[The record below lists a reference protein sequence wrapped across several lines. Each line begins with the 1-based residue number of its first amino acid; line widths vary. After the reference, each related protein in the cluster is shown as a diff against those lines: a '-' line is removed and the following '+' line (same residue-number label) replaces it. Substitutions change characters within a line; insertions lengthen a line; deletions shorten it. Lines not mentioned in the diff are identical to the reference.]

1 MNNVKELIQKEE
13 YIALAINK
21 YILQTGTIPK
31 KNDNTIDWEK
41 LSTSDYLGTNFN
53 KKNPITQNDI
63 VVTFTGKNNVIIYGI
78 LEEESDYKKSENSY
92 LYNFYRNRL
101 FRVNTMPQ
109 TNVQKGKII
118 IGSQVLY
125 PSIQKD
131 IIKLINENDANKR
144 IKLATQE
151 CESGKYF
158 YELRNKE
165 LTYKYCKSPTSSISV
180 FQETPIYLEDWE
192 DLQYIKANIGDKA
205 YVKKNGAW
213 YEYYYQGDSSIKWIP
228 SGLGNEL
235 TSVDDG
241 LTVEDRILSYIPDSK
256 DLLLRR
262 DGGCMLAN
270 GDIFCWGNN
279 QYKKAGIE
287 SYGQLDK
294 TLKPDYV
301 NTPVMLKVQIDK
313 ITEGIVSYDIKSIKW
328 YNNPYRVKFEK
339 IALNS
344 TNVCGI
350 SPIFNYFDGAQKKF
364 GGDLYCNGQL
374 SSTTFEDMETDKTE
388 SSILKRNKFFY
399 TGKSDQIENGTEI
412 YLKDIVMVE
421 DATAVLSDTGKIY
434 TFGKNYSGALG
445 VGNSDLFYKQNTPAE
460 VKNSG
465 QIFIRIF
472 ALRDIR
478 GFGAID
484 NNNMFYIWGERP
496 NGTIITE
503 PTLIAGGKQFN
514 KDAIFVNSKDFIL
527 KGIDGIFYRTSGT
540 NNIQALNSIPSSAI
554 SASIYDRNGVEE
566 YLYIN
571 EFLELKGS
579 SNLLSCRESNGSD
592 CTSNHTNIF
601 NTSLNELNTRSNI
614 INGTSYANFSNVSI
628 FQLDYNIFE
637 TKEDF
642 ESSVSGWIAS
652 NSSDDN
658 KITSV
663 TDNGDTTQTPVTNFL
678 GRFPIVNCITGVES
692 CSGDPYEVSKTFSY
706 PIHSNKE
713 VEIEFDV
720 YEIDSWDGERFEVY
734 ANNVLLARD
743 NFVMNEN
750 SVISDSNI
758 TGENLQDNVGR
769 NGTIYSDGDQKY
781 KYKLKSK
788 FDSSGN
794 LTLKFRTSWETEA
807 PYYNSYSNVWYV
819 DEDKAYEDMDN
830 ESWGIDN
837 VILKIKETNKTFV
850 CAMTGFGSAS
860 QMYCWGDV
868 ARTIPILSTSL
879 YDVSKIPTINKLFI
893 SQESEK
899 TSQMSFNDF
908 YYDGKLWLKF
918 PTYIAGFDYP
928 FYFK

>member
-31 KNDNTIDWEK
+31 KNDNTIDWGK

-63 VVTFTGKNNVIIYGI
+63 VVTFSGKNNVFIYGI
-78 LEEESDYKKSENSY
+78 LEEESDYKSENSY
-92 LYNFYRNRL
+92 LYNFYRNKL

-228 SGLGNEL
+228 TGLGNEL

-313 ITEGIVSYDIKSIKW
+313 ITEGSLIFDIKSIKW

-374 SSTTFEDMETDKTE
+374 SSTTFEDMETGKTE

-445 VGNSDLFYKQNTPAE
+445 VGKSDLFYKQNTPAE

-663 TDNGDTTQTPVTNFL
+663 SDNGDPTQTPVTNFL

-713 VEIEFDV
+713 VEIEFDI

-743 NFVMNEN
+743 NFVMNAN

-807 PYYNSYSNVWYV
+807 PYYNFYSNVWYV

>member
-1 MNNVKELIQKEE
+1 M
-13 YIALAINK
+13 
-21 YILQTGTIPK
+21 
-31 KNDNTIDWEK
+31 
-41 LSTSDYLGTNFN
+41 
-53 KKNPITQNDI
+53 
-63 VVTFTGKNNVIIYGI
+63 
-78 LEEESDYKKSENSY
+78 
-92 LYNFYRNRL
+92 
-101 FRVNTMPQ
+101 
-109 TNVQKGKII
+109 
-118 IGSQVLY
+118 
-125 PSIQKD
+125 
-131 IIKLINENDANKR
+131 
-144 IKLATQE
+144 
-151 CESGKYF
+151 
-158 YELRNKE
+158 
-165 LTYKYCKSPTSSISV
+165 
-180 FQETPIYLEDWE
+180 
-192 DLQYIKANIGDKA
+192 
-205 YVKKNGAW
+205 
-213 YEYYYQGDSSIKWIP
+213 
-228 SGLGNEL
+228 
-235 TSVDDG
+235 
-241 LTVEDRILSYIPDSK
+241 
-256 DLLLRR
+256 
-262 DGGCMLAN
+262 
-270 GDIFCWGNN
+270 
-279 QYKKAGIE
+279 
-287 SYGQLDK
+287 
-294 TLKPDYV
+294 
-301 NTPVMLKVQIDK
+301 
-313 ITEGIVSYDIKSIKW
+313 
-328 YNNPYRVKFEK
+328 
-339 IALNS
+339 
-344 TNVCGI
+344 
-350 SPIFNYFDGAQKKF
+350 
-364 GGDLYCNGQL
+364 
-374 SSTTFEDMETDKTE
+374 
-388 SSILKRNKFFY
+388 
-399 TGKSDQIENGTEI
+399 
-412 YLKDIVMVE
+412 
-421 DATAVLSDTGKIY
+421 
-434 TFGKNYSGALG
+434 
-445 VGNSDLFYKQNTPAE
+445 
-460 VKNSG
+460 
-465 QIFIRIF
+465 
-472 ALRDIR
+472 
-478 GFGAID
+478 
-484 NNNMFYIWGERP
+484 
-496 NGTIITE
+496 
-503 PTLIAGGKQFN
+503 
-514 KDAIFVNSKDFIL
+514 
-527 KGIDGIFYRTSGT
+527 
-540 NNIQALNSIPSSAI
+540 
-554 SASIYDRNGVEE
+554 
-566 YLYIN
+566 
-571 EFLELKGS
+571 KGS

-713 VEIEFDV
+713 VEIEFDI

-743 NFVMNEN
+743 NFVMNAN

-807 PYYNSYSNVWYV
+807 PYYNFYSNVWYV

>member
-1 MNNVKELIQKEE
+1 MMNNVKELIQKEE

-31 KNDNTIDWEK
+31 KNDNTIDWGK

-63 VVTFTGKNNVIIYGI
+63 VVTFDGKNNVIISGI

-228 SGLGNEL
+228 TGLGNEL

-313 ITEGIVSYDIKSIKW
+313 ITEGSLIFDIKSIKW

-374 SSTTFEDMETDKTE
+374 SSTTFEDMETGKTE

-445 VGNSDLFYKQNTPAE
+445 VGKSDLFYKQNTPAE

-472 ALRDIR
+472 ALS
-478 GFGAID
+478 
-484 NNNMFYIWGERP
+484 
-496 NGTIITE
+496 
-503 PTLIAGGKQFN
+503 
-514 KDAIFVNSKDFIL
+514 V
-527 KGIDGIFYRTSGT
+527 
-540 NNIQALNSIPSSAI
+540 
-554 SASIYDRNGVEE
+554 
-566 YLYIN
+566 
-571 EFLELKGS
+571 
-579 SNLLSCRESNGSD
+579 
-592 CTSNHTNIF
+592 
-601 NTSLNELNTRSNI
+601 LNT
-614 INGTSYANFSNVSI
+614 
-628 FQLDYNIFE
+628 
-637 TKEDF
+637 
-642 ESSVSGWIAS
+642 
-652 NSSDDN
+652 
-658 KITSV
+658 
-663 TDNGDTTQTPVTNFL
+663 
-678 GRFPIVNCITGVES
+678 
-692 CSGDPYEVSKTFSY
+692 
-706 PIHSNKE
+706 
-713 VEIEFDV
+713 
-720 YEIDSWDGERFEVY
+720 
-734 ANNVLLARD
+734 
-743 NFVMNEN
+743 
-750 SVISDSNI
+750 
-758 TGENLQDNVGR
+758 
-769 NGTIYSDGDQKY
+769 
-781 KYKLKSK
+781 
-788 FDSSGN
+788 
-794 LTLKFRTSWETEA
+794 
-807 PYYNSYSNVWYV
+807 
-819 DEDKAYEDMDN
+819 
-830 ESWGIDN
+830 
-837 VILKIKETNKTFV
+837 
-850 CAMTGFGSAS
+850 
-860 QMYCWGDV
+860 
-868 ARTIPILSTSL
+868 
-879 YDVSKIPTINKLFI
+879 
-893 SQESEK
+893 
-899 TSQMSFNDF
+899 
-908 YYDGKLWLKF
+908 
-918 PTYIAGFDYP
+918 
-928 FYFK
+928 

>member
-63 VVTFTGKNNVIIYGI
+63 VVTFSGKNNVFIYGI
-78 LEEESDYKKSENSY
+78 LEEESDYKSENSY
-92 LYNFYRNRL
+92 LYNFYMNKL

-109 TNVQKGKII
+109 TNLQKGKII
-118 IGSQVLY
+118 IASQVLY

-301 NTPVMLKVQIDK
+301 NTPVMLKVQIDN
-313 ITEGIVSYDIKSIKW
+313 ITEGIVISDIKSIKW
-328 YNNPYRVKFEK
+328 YNNPYRVKFER

-374 SSTTFEDMETDKTE
+374 STTTFEDMETSKTE

-445 VGNSDLFYKQNTPAE
+445 VGKSDLFYKQNTPAE

-527 KGIDGIFYRTSGT
+527 KGIDGIFYRTSGS

-642 ESSVSGWIAS
+642 ESSVSGWGWIA
-652 NSSDDN
+652 SSDDN

-663 TDNGDTTQTPVTNFL
+663 SDNGDPTQTPVTNFL

-713 VEIEFDV
+713 VEIEFDI

-734 ANNVLLARD
+734 ANNVLLVRD
-743 NFVMNEN
+743 NFVMNAN

-807 PYYNSYSNVWYV
+807 PYYNFYSNVWYV

>member
-31 KNDNTIDWEK
+31 KNDNTIDWGK

-63 VVTFTGKNNVIIYGI
+63 VVTFDGKNNVIISGI
-78 LEEESDYKKSENSY
+78 LEKESDYKSENSY

-109 TNVQKGKII
+109 TNLQKGKII

-374 SSTTFEDMETDKTE
+374 SSTTFEDMETGKTE

-445 VGNSDLFYKQNTPAE
+445 VGKSDLFYKQNTPAE

-642 ESSVSGWIAS
+642 ESSVSGWGWIA
-652 NSSDDN
+652 SSDDN

-663 TDNGDTTQTPVTNFL
+663 SDNGDPTQTPVTNFL

-713 VEIEFDV
+713 VEIEFDI

-743 NFVMNEN
+743 NFVMNAN

-807 PYYNSYSNVWYV
+807 PYYNFYSNVWYV

>member
-31 KNDNTIDWEK
+31 KNDNTIDWGK

-63 VVTFTGKNNVIIYGI
+63 VVTFDGKNNVIIYGI

-92 LYNFYRNRL
+92 LYNFYRNKL

-301 NTPVMLKVQIDK
+301 NTPVMLKVQIDN
-313 ITEGIVSYDIKSIKW
+313 ITEGIAIFDIKSIKW

-350 SPIFNYFDGAQKKF
+350 SPIFNYFDSAQKKF

-374 SSTTFEDMETDKTE
+374 SSTTFEDMETGKTE

-445 VGNSDLFYKQNTPAE
+445 VGKSDLFYKQNTPAE

-472 ALRDIR
+472 ALRDIG

-663 TDNGDTTQTPVTNFL
+663 SDNGDPTQTPATNFL

-713 VEIEFDV
+713 VEIEFDI

-743 NFVMNEN
+743 NFVMNAN

-807 PYYNSYSNVWYV
+807 PYYNFYSNVWYV

>member
-31 KNDNTIDWEK
+31 KNDNTIDWGK

-63 VVTFTGKNNVIIYGI
+63 VVTFDGKNNVIISGI

-92 LYNFYRNRL
+92 LYNFYRNKL

-313 ITEGIVSYDIKSIKW
+313 ITEGSLIFDIKSIKW

-374 SSTTFEDMETDKTE
+374 SSTTFEDMETGKTE

-445 VGNSDLFYKQNTPAE
+445 VGKSDLFYKQNTPAE

-663 TDNGDTTQTPVTNFL
+663 TDNGDTTQTPATNFL
-678 GRFPIVNCITGVES
+678 GRFPIVNCTTGVES
-692 CSGDPYEVSKTFSY
+692 CSGIPYEVSKTFSY

-743 NFVMNEN
+743 NFVMNAN

-769 NGTIYSDGDQKY
+769 NGTISGYGDQKY

-807 PYYNSYSNVWYV
+807 PYYNFYSNVWYV

>member
-63 VVTFTGKNNVIIYGI
+63 VVTFTGKNNVIISGI
-78 LEEESDYKKSENSY
+78 LEKESDYKSENSY

-228 SGLGNEL
+228 TGLGNEL

-374 SSTTFEDMETDKTE
+374 STTTFEDMETSKTE

-445 VGNSDLFYKQNTPAE
+445 VGKSDLFYKQNTPSE
-460 VKNSG
+460 IKNSG

-628 FQLDYNIFE
+628 FQLDYNIIE

-663 TDNGDTTQTPVTNFL
+663 SDNGDTTQTPVTNFL

-743 NFVMNEN
+743 NFVMNKN
-750 SVISDSNI
+750 PVISDSNI
-758 TGENLQDNVGR
+758 TGENLQDNVGI
-769 NGTIYSDGDQKY
+769 NGTISGYGDQKY

-807 PYYNSYSNVWYV
+807 PYYNFYSNVWYV

>member
-31 KNDNTIDWEK
+31 KNDNTIDWGK

-63 VVTFTGKNNVIIYGI
+63 VVTFDGKNNVIISGI

-109 TNVQKGKII
+109 TNLQKGKII

-213 YEYYYQGDSSIKWIP
+213 YEYYYQGDCSIKWIP
-228 SGLGNEL
+228 TGLGNEL

-313 ITEGIVSYDIKSIKW
+313 ITVGIVSYDIKSIKW

-374 SSTTFEDMETDKTE
+374 SSTTFEDMETGKTE

-445 VGNSDLFYKQNTPAE
+445 VGKSDLFYKQNTPAE

-527 KGIDGIFYRTSGT
+527 KGIDGIFYRTSGS

-663 TDNGDTTQTPVTNFL
+663 SDNGDPTQTPVTNFL
-678 GRFPIVNCITGVES
+678 GRFPIVNCKTGVES
-692 CSGDPYEVSKTFSY
+692 CSGDPYEVYKKFSY

-743 NFVMNEN
+743 NFVMNAN
-750 SVISDSNI
+750 YVISDSNI

-819 DEDKAYEDMDN
+819 DVDKAYEDMDN

>member
-31 KNDNTIDWEK
+31 KNDNTIDWGK

-63 VVTFTGKNNVIIYGI
+63 VVTFDGKNNVIISGI

-213 YEYYYQGDSSIKWIP
+213 YEYYYQGDCSIKWIP
-228 SGLGNEL
+228 TGLGNEL

-301 NTPVMLKVQIDK
+301 NTPVMLKVQIDN
-313 ITEGIVSYDIKSIKW
+313 ITEGIAIFDIKSIKW

-350 SPIFNYFDGAQKKF
+350 SPIFNYFDSAQKKF

-374 SSTTFEDMETDKTE
+374 SSTTFEDMETGKTE

-445 VGNSDLFYKQNTPAE
+445 VGKSDLFYKQNTPAE

-663 TDNGDTTQTPVTNFL
+663 TDNGDTTQTPATNFL

-743 NFVMNEN
+743 NFVMNKN
-750 SVISDSNI
+750 PVISDSNI

-807 PYYNSYSNVWYV
+807 PYYNFYSNVWYV